1 MMRSLVPLV
10 AVLSVLISSHA
21 RGQAPQSPG
30 GAIPGLPTG
39 AQRPGLPPRD
49 TAQRP
54 QTGTARIRGRVMAA
68 AGNTPLRRAQISLT
82 ATDNPQLRRAT
93 TTDAD
98 GRYELVELPAGLY
111 QMTVR

>member
-21 RGQAPQSPG
+21 RGQAPQAPG